1 MLFGK
6 SVNDI
11 IENLSCN
18 NELNEISENA
28 FMIMLVLTLIVQA
41 ERRKNLA
48 KKLVDRFFGDTPEEN
63 EKRKEEDNPK
73 EKGKSRSKK

>member
-1 MLFGK
+1 
-6 SVNDI
+6 
-11 IENLSCN
+11 
-18 NELNEISENA
+18 
-28 FMIMLVLTLIVQA
+28 MLVLTLIVQA

-48 KKLVDRFFGDTPEEN
+48 KKLVDRFFGDTPEES